1 MNSTTTLRLDGDLNI
16 QAAASTRET
25 LRAALA
31 QSRGDLVLDLSLVQG
46 CDSAGVQLLLAA
58 RRTLAARGRAL
69 RLAEPAPAVV
79 EALTTLG
86 LQALLPA
93 RNGAPS

>member
-1 MNSTTTLRLDGDLNI
+1 MSISTTIRLDGDLNI
-16 QAAASTRET
+16 QAAAATCET

-31 QSRGDLVLDLSLVQG
+31 QARGDLVLDLSLVQG

-58 RRTLAARGRAL
+58 RRTLAARGRVL

-93 RNGAPS
+93 PNGAHS

>member
-1 MNSTTTLRLDGDLNI
+1 MTTSTTLRLDGDLNI
-16 QAAASTRET
+16 QAAAATCET
-25 LRAALA
+25 LRAAVA
-31 QSRGDLVLDLSLVQG
+31 QVRGDLVLDLSLVQG
-46 CDSAGVQLLLAA
+46 CDSAGAQLLLAV

-69 RLAEPAPAVV
+69 RLAEPAPVVV